1 MGLIRK
7 ALVLGGII
15 MALPNPPA
23 AQQVAGEAPSLQSST
38 FAAFSAAAETVADF
52 KGFCE
57 RRPQACITGQYLA
70 AMLENKAKY
79 AAGLVYEWANPVAP
93 VQVQTAQTKPLPKS
107 GQPTLR
113 LATLTDTKPT
123 KIEDLLRGSE

>member
-23 AQQVAGEAPSLQSST
+23 TQQVAGEAPSVQSST
-38 FAAFSAAAETVADF
+38 FAAISAAAETFADF

-57 RRPQACITGQYLA
+57 RRPQACITGEYLA
-70 AMLENKAKY
+70 ASLENKAKY
-79 AAGLVYEWANPVAP
+79 ATGLVYEWANPVAP
-93 VQVQTAQTKPLPKS
+93 VPVQTAQTKPLPKS
-107 GQPTLR
+107 GQPPLR
-113 LATLTDTKPT
+113 LATLIDTKPT